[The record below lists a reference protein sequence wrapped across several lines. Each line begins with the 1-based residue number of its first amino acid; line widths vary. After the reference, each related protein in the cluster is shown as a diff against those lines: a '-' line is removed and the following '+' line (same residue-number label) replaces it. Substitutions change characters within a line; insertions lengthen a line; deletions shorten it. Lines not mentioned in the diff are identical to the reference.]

1 MQRRCSGGEMNGEA
15 YIEAFHGGQSVLI
28 ARSSH
33 STNCLDCLSDVMPD
47 LMKRWPCFSAR
58 AEWRNS
64 RMKVASSLMGTRFPG
79 WKLRFLRS
87 NRLNIIRKFYF
98 HGMILFFSSFFLS
111 QYLSHRF
118 HQDENYYST
127 IYKLK

>member
-1 MQRRCSGGEMNGEA
+1 MSTWQQTQRSEGEMNGEA
-15 YIEAFHGGQSVLI
+15 NIEAFHGGQSVLI

-33 STNCLDCLSDVMPD
+33 LTNCLDCLSDVMPD

-64 RMKVASSLMGTRFPG
+64 RMKVASSLMGMKFPG

-87 NRLNIIRKFYF
+87 NRVNVIRKLYF
-98 HGMILFFSSFFLS
+98 HGGGMILFFPSSSFFPLAIFDS
-111 QYLSHRF
+111 SISPR
-118 HQDENYYST
+118 
-127 IYKLK
+127 